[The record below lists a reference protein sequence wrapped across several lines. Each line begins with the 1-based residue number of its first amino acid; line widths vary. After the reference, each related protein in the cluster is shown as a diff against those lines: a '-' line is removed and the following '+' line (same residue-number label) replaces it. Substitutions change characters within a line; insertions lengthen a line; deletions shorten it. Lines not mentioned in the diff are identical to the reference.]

1 MQSSNTG
8 QTINLAPKERKP
20 SRYLHLKIT
29 CLPRAHKSAILM
41 GLFWPIFA
49 AKLMSSLLYQW
60 YPAMLSRI
68 HVMISIY
75 TWFNL
80 SRHVPL
86 MVSGTLL
93 KAISTLNKQ
102 IFGVEISRSQNRIK
116 SNYEYHLGT
125 HYQLNWFL
133 IFIITDFD
141 LKWYKMTSFSIH
153 CQ

>member
-1 MQSSNTG
+1 MFFKNTITSYYFNYISAWTSWPESSRARRATIAVCLQQHCRPIESESYLQSSNTG

-60 YPAMLSRI
+60 YPAMLGGI

-102 IFGVEISRSQNRIK
+102 IFG
-116 SNYEYHLGT
+116 
-125 HYQLNWFL
+125 
-133 IFIITDFD
+133 
-141 LKWYKMTSFSIH
+141 
-153 CQ
+153 